1 MVKGGYARA
10 LVHGLMV
17 VGLALPGSGGVARA
31 EVTLF
36 ENLGSL
42 HHRDHYD
49 SDLAQKFFDQ
59 GLRLVYAFN
68 HEEAIAA
75 FTEASRLDPDAPMP
89 YWGVALSLGPNI
101 NAAMDPKVEPRAVEA
116 VQKATAR
123 LSQATARERA
133 YVEAL
138 AARYSARNRS
148 PARRRTTPMPKRCVR
163 WRGRLPMMPMPQP
176 WRLKP

>member
-1 MVKGGYARA
+1 MVQGRYARA

-17 VGLALPGSGGVARA
+17 AGLAWPVSGGVARA

-42 HHRDHYD
+42 HHQITTN

-68 HEEAIAA
+68 HEEALAA

-89 YWGVALSLGPNI
+89 YWGLALSLGPNI
-101 NAAMDPKVEPRAVEA
+101 NAAMDP
-116 VQKATAR
+116 
-123 LSQATARERA
+123 QA
-133 YVEAL
+133 
-138 AARYSARNRS
+138 
-148 PARRRTTPMPKRCVR
+148 
-163 WRGRLPMMPMPQP
+163 
-176 WRLKP
+176 